1 LQIRDSK
8 KIEEKIKKVKIFLLY
23 KKISF
28 YKKSQKSVKNP
39 FLRTK
44 KTIFSKKVKSPQSL
58 VFSGFQELF
67 EG

>member
-1 LQIRDSK
+1 M
-8 KIEEKIKKVKIFLLY
+8 

-28 YKKSQKSVKNP
+28 YKKSQKPVKNP

-44 KTIFSKKVKSPQSL
+44 KTIFLKKVKSPQSL
-58 VFSGFQELF
+58 VFSGFQGLF

>member
-1 LQIRDSK
+1 M
-8 KIEEKIKKVKIFLLY
+8 

-28 YKKSQKSVKNP
+28 YKKYQKSVKNP

-58 VFSGFQELF
+58 VFSGFQGLF

>member
-1 LQIRDSK
+1 M
-8 KIEEKIKKVKIFLLY
+8 

-44 KTIFSKKVKSPQSL
+44 KTIFLKKVKIPQSL
-58 VFSGFQELF
+58 VFSGFQGLLRNEKSLF
-67 EG
+67 